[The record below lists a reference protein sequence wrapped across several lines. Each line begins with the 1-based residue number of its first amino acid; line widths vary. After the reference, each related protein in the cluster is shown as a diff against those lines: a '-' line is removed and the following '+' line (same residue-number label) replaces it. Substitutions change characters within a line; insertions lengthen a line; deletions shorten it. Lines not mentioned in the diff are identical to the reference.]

1 MVRDLNA
8 IFWIAKKPCEIL
20 GFFFEP
26 VLRGWEH
33 SHLDDNGA
41 LDAVKEKLVNY

>member
-1 MVRDLNA
+1 LT
-8 IFWIAKKPCEIL
+8 
-20 GFFFEP
+20 
-26 VLRGWEH
+26 LRHEFHGSCANLERTGEH

>member
-1 MVRDLNA
+1 LT
-8 IFWIAKKPCEIL
+8 
-20 GFFFEP
+20 
-26 VLRGWEH
+26 LRHEFHGSCANLERNGEH